1 MSQDPVFNS
10 SDLRQRSK
18 GRLKIKLEKELAD
31 LLIVTRPSTQQLARI
46 KTVRRQLGGMS
57 GSLP

>member
-1 MSQDPVFNS
+1 MSQDPVFIS

-18 GRLKIKLEKELAD
+18 RRLRIKLEKELAY